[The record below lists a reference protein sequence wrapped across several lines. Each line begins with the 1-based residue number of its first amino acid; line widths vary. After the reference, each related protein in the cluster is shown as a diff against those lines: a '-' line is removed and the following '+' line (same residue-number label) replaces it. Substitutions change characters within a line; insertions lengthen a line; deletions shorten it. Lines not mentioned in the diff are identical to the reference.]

1 MEKLHAKE
9 LEVMNIRMKVL
20 TDRQQQLLDMNQLL
34 MRGRKYVYHADKNSE
49 SHAELLLILLLLP
62 NFSIILDK
70 SHSQYMK
77 MLLLLAKSAY
87 DAYKKIKKSAYF

>member
-1 MEKLHAKE
+1 M
-9 LEVMNIRMKVL
+9 
-20 TDRQQQLLDMNQLL
+20 
-34 MRGRKYVYHADKNSE
+34 YHSDKNSE

-87 DAYKKIKKSAYF
+87 DAYKKSKNVHISDSLPQSSDNLKKF